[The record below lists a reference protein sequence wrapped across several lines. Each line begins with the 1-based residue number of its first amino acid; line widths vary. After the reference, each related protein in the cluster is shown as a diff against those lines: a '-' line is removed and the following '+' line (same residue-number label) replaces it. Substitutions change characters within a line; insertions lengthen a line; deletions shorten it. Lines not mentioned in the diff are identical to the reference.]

1 MKPLKPLKI
10 VAFILSSL
18 AVLLVTGYSLINSVA
33 KMRSAAAMSSSAS
46 KFLAS
51 LNAEQKA
58 KANYQFDGTERQEW
72 YFVPRNTRKGLPLKE
87 MNEQQRKL
95 AMDFLKAGLSAA
107 GYQKATNI
115 ISLEPV
121 LKELEGP
128 NRTWPRDHELYHVS
142 IYGTPGA
149 RDRWAWSFEG
159 HHLSLNFTVVKGEL
173 ISNSPAFMGTNPA
186 EVRQGERKGLRV
198 LADEEDKGRALVSAL
213 DDKQKAAAI
222 YDQKAPGDILTVNKL
237 KIDPLK
243 PDGISYGQ
251 LNQQQ
256 KELFN
261 QLLAVYLGRMLDDV
275 AAERRAKLKAAG
287 LDKISFAWA
296 GGLNRGDLHYYRL
309 QGPTFLIEYDNTQ
322 NNGNHVH
329 SVWRDFNGDFG
340 ADLLREHYKASPHN
354 PVKKGE

>member
-10 VAFILSSL
+10 AAFILSSA
-18 AVLLVTGYSLINSVA
+18 AVLLVAGYSLIYSVA
-33 KMRSAAAMSSSAS
+33 KMRSAAAMADSAS

-51 LNAEQKA
+51 LNAEQKT
-58 KANYQFDGTERQEW
+58 KANYTFDGAERQEW

-115 ISLEPV
+115 ISLEPI

-149 RDRWAWSFEG
+149 RDRWGWSFEG

-173 ISNSPAFMGTNPA
+173 VSISPAFMGTNPA

-198 LADEEDKGRALVSAL
+198 LADEEDKGRALISAL
-213 DDKQKAAAI
+213 DDKQKAIAI
-222 YDQKAPGDILTVNKL
+222 FDAKAPSDILTVNKL

-251 LNQQQ
+251 LNKQQ
-256 KELFN
+256 KDLFN
-261 QLLAVYLGRMLDDV
+261 QVLEVYLGRMLDDV

-296 GGLNRGDLHYYRL
+296 GGMNRGDLHYYRL
-309 QGPTFLIEYDNTQ
+309 QGPTFLVEYDNTQ

-340 ADLLREHYKASPHN
+340 ADLLREHYKASPHDS
-354 PVKKGE
+354 VKKGE

>member
-1 MKPLKPLKI
+1 MKLLRLA
-10 VAFILSSL
+10 AFALSAAVVLLMIGASL
-18 AVLLVTGYSLINSVA
+18 ADSLA
-33 KMRSAAAMSSSAS
+33 KMRAAAAMTDGAN

-51 LNAEQKA
+51 LNAEQKT
-58 KANYQFDGTERQEW
+58 KAAYKFDGAERQEW
-72 YFVPRNTRKGLPLKE
+72 FFVPRNQRKGLPLKE

-107 GYQKATNI
+107 GYQKATGI

-128 NRTWPRDHELYHVS
+128 NRTWPRDHEMYHVS

-213 DDKQKAAAI
+213 DDKQKAVAV
-222 YDQKAPGDILTVNKL
+222 YDAKAPADILTVNHL

-243 PDGISYGQ
+243 PEGLSYGR
-251 LNQQQ
+251 LTKQQ
-256 KELFN
+256 KELFT
-261 QLLAVYLGRMLDDV
+261 QLLDVYLNRMLDEV

-287 LDKISFAWA
+287 LDKIHFAWA

-309 QGPTFLIEYDNTQ
+309 QGPTFLVEYDNTQ
-322 NNGNHVH
+322 NNGNHIH

-340 ADLLREHYKASPHN
+340 ADLLREHYKAAPHN
-354 PVKKGE
+354 AGKKGE